1 MRLLATVLVVLGI
14 VGIAFGVLIM
24 LQGPRGVGGTPFTFE
39 NYGGPGPLIAG
50 LMLVAGGLYLR
61 GVDTRRG

>member
-1 MRLLATVLVVLGI
+1 MRLFATVLVVLGI

-24 LQGPRGVGGTPFTFE
+24 MQGSQGLGGTPFTYE

-50 LMLVAGGLYLR
+50 LMLVLGGLYLR
-61 GVDTRRG
+61 GLGAQRG